1 MKRLICALA
10 VLVLAYNPAQAEF
23 KGTLQR
29 NQAWLLEIA
38 SASTGVTAVTVYYLE
53 RRFDV
58 IETVSVPP
66 ALTVQRTFSIGR
78 GVTRII
84 VEVDPIFGGQVNL
97 RIVQGADQFISTV
110 ASTVGEIASGWCL
123 TSPEGGGCPGQSL
136 RAPIRP
142 GR

>member
-29 NQAWLLEIA
+29 NQAWLLEVA
-38 SASTGVTAVTVYYLE
+38 SASTGDTAVTVYYLE

-84 VEVDPIFGGQVNL
+84 VEVDPILFGQVTV
-97 RIVQGADQFISTV
+97 RVVQGADQFISTV
-110 ASTVGEIASGWCL
+110 ASTR
-123 TSPEGGGCPGQSL
+123 GGDSFRLVFDVP
-136 RAPIRP
+136 
-142 GR
+142 